1 MGMKEPGQEVDLAVA
16 HEKRYE
22 ELVEQLAG
30 ALSVDG
36 KALKESGHLVVGSVD
51 IGLINYQALDY
62 GRITMFLDLGSIPA
76 VREPEIHRRLLEQN
90 FLLPRTFGT
99 YALIPDNGHG
109 ALVYHFDI
117 FDGIDGQALAR
128 IIFDLVDQYVD
139 IERSLVNADRDSLSR
154 RARHAI

>member
-1 MGMKEPGQEVDLAVA
+1 METRVPGQEEDLAVA

-22 ELVEQLAG
+22 ELIEQLAEVL
-30 ALSVDG
+30 AVD
-36 KALKESGHLVVGSVD
+36 ANILKESGHLVVGSVH
-51 IGLINYQALDY
+51 IGLINYHALDY

-76 VREPEIHRRLLEQN
+76 ARQSEVHRRLLEN
-90 FLLPRTFGT
+90 NLMLPRTFGT

-117 FDGIDGQALAR
+117 FGGIDGQTLAR
-128 IIFDLVDQYVD
+128 IIFDLVDQYVG

-154 RARHAI
+154 RTRHAI